1 MNCLTDQ
8 ENLRWVFIQPKDPIV
23 VLLHAN
29 PKSKDEILIRASQG
43 SHVFSWSLKKFAFS
57 SLLLDYRF
65 HESLF
70 LIVPKDQINLEKY
83 PLFPRNKKP
92 RSIISQTPGQILK
105 LAFIAYMVLCCKKRF
120 LIWAPK

>member
-1 MNCLTDQ
+1 M
-8 ENLRWVFIQPKDPIV
+8 
-23 VLLHAN
+23 
-29 PKSKDEILIRASQG
+29 
-43 SHVFSWSLKKFAFS
+43 
-57 SLLLDYRF
+57 LLDYRF